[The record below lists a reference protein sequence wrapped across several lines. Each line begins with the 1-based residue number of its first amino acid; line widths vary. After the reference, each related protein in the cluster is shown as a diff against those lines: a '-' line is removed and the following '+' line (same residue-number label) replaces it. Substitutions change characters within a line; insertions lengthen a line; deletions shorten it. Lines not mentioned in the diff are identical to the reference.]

1 MTVELR
7 LSPELERLLIRK
19 AEAAGKDVSTFVGEF
34 LAENIAEDSAEK
46 QPDGAVRRPGT
57 FRERLESW
65 IALHP
70 VLDHAIN
77 DSRESIYE
85 GRGE

>member
-1 MTVELR
+1 MSVELR

-19 AEAAGKDVSTFVGEF
+19 AEAAGKDVSKFVEEF
-34 LAENIAEDSAEK
+34 LAENIADDSAET
-46 QPDGAVRRPGT
+46 PPGGGARRTGT
-57 FRERLESW
+57 FRQRLESW

-70 VLDHAIN
+70 VLDHEID

-85 GRGE
+85 GQDE